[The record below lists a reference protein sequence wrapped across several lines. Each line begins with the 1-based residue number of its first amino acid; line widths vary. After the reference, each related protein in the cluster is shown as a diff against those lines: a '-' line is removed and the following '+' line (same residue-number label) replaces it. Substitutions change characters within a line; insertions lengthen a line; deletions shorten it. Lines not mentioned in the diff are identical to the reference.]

1 MYESP
6 KLNRIGDAQ
15 DVILGYIATGTDL
28 DTTFCENS
36 MEYADRVKVSRTT
49 FPAPKLDFIHF

>member
-6 KLNRIGDAQ
+6 KLNRIGNAQ

-36 MEYADRVKVSRTT
+36 MEYADEGEGLSNDISRS
-49 FPAPKLDFIHF
+49 